1 MAAGECLRAWVIMTI
16 PDPRDDVHGGGRE
29 SRRAELVFFSPR
41 QGPPCAA
48 LTRVQSAVMLGLLAP
63 WATTQASTQC
73 AGEHPLGEGP
83 AVHNLNSF
91 GATEESVVRF
101 APSVGPS
108 CWCSLSS
115 AESLQVWMGGNS
127 ESLPLMLRL
136 WRRSEVLEPRARGL
150 YK

>member
-1 MAAGECLRAWVIMTI
+1 
-16 PDPRDDVHGGGRE
+16 
-29 SRRAELVFFSPR
+29 
-41 QGPPCAA
+41 
-48 LTRVQSAVMLGLLAP
+48 MLGLLAS

-83 AVHNLNSF
+83 GVHNLNSF

-115 AESLQVWMGGNS
+115 ADSLQVWMGGNS

-136 WRRSEVLEPRARGL
+136 WRRSEVLEPRCVSAFGPSPDTISRRGQTCPAVDAAHHTL
-150 YK
+150 DSLGSAHWCSSTLRLTVDRGHIVS